1 MKVELFDP
9 KITWRSYKSF
19 YGTTPLITFLA
30 ITGLIIMGL
39 ATNFRGVYNFN
50 MF

>member
-1 MKVELFDP
+1 MKDELFDHE
-9 KITWRSYKSF
+9 ITWRSYKSF
-19 YGTTPLITFLA
+19 YSTSKLIAFLA